1 MSDALDFM
9 LAARR
14 SEMHGLQALELTCKL
29 VGSIS
34 QLVHAL
40 QRERGFSN
48 MLLGSQNG
56 CYRQGL
62 EDLTR
67 QSHMLEQEVRS
78 SFDKL
83 DIEAGCGA
91 EKARLFNRIAY
102 VLHAFEGLTALRER
116 VRQQSVTPREATQ
129 GFSRPIGGLL
139 AVVFEAADSAVDPQV
154 TRCLVA
160 LFNFM
165 QGKEL
170 AGQERATGV
179 AGFAAGW
186 HEPAQLDRLGYLQD
200 AQQRCFDT
208 FMEFAEGDLLAR
220 WQRLCTDEVTRE
232 LVRLRQVAA
241 RTSRDA
247 PVTQALGEVWFDLA
261 SRRIDAMKD
270 IEDRMTDRLRA
281 LCHARVSQARA
292 DLENHRAL
300 RRRLGSMSEE
310 ADASA
315 PRLFNVQ
322 ATELDCA
329 PADNLGNQLNRSVL
343 DALHGQTLRLQA
355 LSEELEE
362 ARRSLSER
370 KLIERAKAALMAQ
383 HGLKDDE
390 AYRMLQNAAMER
402 CQRLADVAQT
412 VLNYTGL
419 LQSKPGV
426 APQRR

>member
-1 MSDALDFM
+1 
-9 LAARR
+9 
-14 SEMHGLQALELTCKL
+14 
-29 VGSIS
+29 
-34 QLVHAL
+34 
-40 QRERGFSN
+40 
-48 MLLGSQNG
+48 
-56 CYRQGL
+56 
-62 EDLTR
+62 
-67 QSHMLEQEVRS
+67 
-78 SFDKL
+78 
-83 DIEAGCGA
+83 
-91 EKARLFNRIAY
+91 
-102 VLHAFEGLTALRER
+102 
-116 VRQQSVTPREATQ
+116 
-129 GFSRPIGGLL
+129 
-139 AVVFEAADSAVDPQV
+139 
-154 TRCLVA
+154 
-160 LFNFM
+160 
-165 QGKEL
+165 
-170 AGQERATGV
+170 
-179 AGFAAGW
+179 
-186 HEPAQLDRLGYLQD
+186 
-200 AQQRCFDT
+200 
-208 FMEFAEGDLLAR
+208 
-220 WQRLCTDEVTRE
+220 
-232 LVRLRQVAA
+232 
-241 RTSRDA
+241 
-247 PVTQALGEVWFDLA
+247 
-261 SRRIDAMKD
+261 MKD
-270 IEDRMTDRLRA
+270 IEDRMTDRLRT

-300 RRRLGSMSEE
+300 SRRLGSMSEE

-426 APQRR
+426 TPQRR

>member
-14 SEMHGLQALELTCKL
+14 SEMHGLQALELTCEL
-29 VGSIS
+29 VAGVS

-48 MLLGSQNG
+48 MFLGSQDER
-56 CYRQGL
+56 YRQGL
-62 EDLTR
+62 EELTQ
-67 QSHMLEQEVRS
+67 QSQLLEAQVREG
-78 SFDKL
+78 FDRV
-83 DIEAGCGA
+83 DIHSACGA
-91 EKARLFNRIAY
+91 EKAHLFNRIAY
-102 VLHAFEGLTALRER
+102 VLHAFEGLPALRSR
-116 VRQQSVTPREATQ
+116 VRQQALTPLAATQ
-129 GFSRPIGGLL
+129 AFTRPIGGLL
-139 AVVFEAADSAVDPQV
+139 AVVFDAADTAVDPQV

-186 HEPAQLDRLGYLQD
+186 LEVEQLDRLAYLQE

-208 FMEFAEGDLLAR
+208 FTEFSEQAPLEAWR
-220 WQRLCTDEVTRE
+220 ALCDGELSRE
-232 LVRLRQVAA
+232 IGRLRQVAA
-241 RTSRDA
+241 RTSRET
-247 PVTQALGEVWFDLA
+247 PVASALGEVWFDLA
-261 SRRIDAMKD
+261 TRRIDAMKD
-270 IEDRMTDRLRA
+270 IEDGMTRRLREV
-281 LCHARVSQARA
+281 CHEKISQARS
-292 DLENHRAL
+292 DLDNHRAL
-300 RRRLGSMSEE
+300 LQRLGNLGEE
-310 ADASA
+310 VDHSA

-322 ATELDCA
+322 ATDLAAA
-329 PADNLGNQLNRSVL
+329 PSDNLGSQLNRSVL
-343 DALHGQTLRLQA
+343 DVLHSQTQRLQL
-355 LSEELEE
+355 LSDELES

-383 HGLKDDE
+383 HGLNDDE

-412 VLNYTGL
+412 VLTYTGL
-419 LQSKPGV
+419 LQGK
-426 APQRR
+426 QRGTTRT

>member
-29 VGSIS
+29 VGGIS

-48 MLLGSQNG
+48 MLLGSQNE

-62 EDLTR
+62 EELTR
-67 QSHMLEQEVRS
+67 QSHALEREVRA
-78 SFDKL
+78 SFDRL
-83 DIEAGCGA
+83 DIQAGCGA
-91 EKARLFNRIAY
+91 EKARLFNCIAY
-102 VLHAFEGLTALRER
+102 VLHAFEGMAQLRER
-116 VRQQSVTPREATQ
+116 VRLQKLSPLEATQ

-186 HEPAQLDRLGYLQD
+186 MEPAQLDRLAYLQD
-200 AQQRCFDT
+200 AQRRCFDT
-208 FMEFAEGDLLAR
+208 FVEFAEGDLLAR
-220 WQRLCTDEVTRE
+220 WQRLSEDEVTRE
-232 LVRLRQVAA
+232 LIRLRQVAA
-241 RTSRDA
+241 RTSKEA

-270 IEDRMTDRLRA
+270 IEDRMTDRLRS
-281 LCHARVSQARA
+281 LCHAKVSQAKA
-292 DLENHRAL
+292 DLENQRAL
-300 RRRLGSMSEE
+300 LHRLGSMSDE
-310 ADASA
+310 ADPSA

-322 ATELDCA
+322 ATELDCVS
-329 PADNLGNQLNRSVL
+329 ADNLGNQLNRSVL
-343 DALHGQTLRLQA
+343 DALHNQTLRLQA
-355 LSEELEE
+355 LSEELED

-419 LQSKPGV
+419 LQSKPNG
-426 APQRR
+426 ASGRR